1 MKNMGEEKGEWA
13 KNEESNLEKAIKKG
27 AFAPF

>member
-13 KNEESNLEKAIKKG
+13 KDEESNPEKAIKKG